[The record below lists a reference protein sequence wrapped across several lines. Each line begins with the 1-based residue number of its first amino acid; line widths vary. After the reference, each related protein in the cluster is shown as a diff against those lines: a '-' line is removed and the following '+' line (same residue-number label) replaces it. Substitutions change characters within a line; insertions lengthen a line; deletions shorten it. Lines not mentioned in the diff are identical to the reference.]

1 MTKTTIAI
9 VLAFLSF
16 IVNAQEQR
24 LEHAVFKE
32 CLNAESPTKCTSEK
46 LWSDI
51 SALITPEITTDI
63 RWKMGKNYFSVGLAF
78 LSDQNGNVIPETIK
92 IACDNKG
99 LESAVKEYI
108 LHLSPFSPK
117 GENEE
122 DRRSAHLERYTFIY
136 NSESKTYEAA
146 SEETLKEK
154 GIKPNYISLGN
165 EPVLPKCACEDAEK
179 AKKCTVE
186 KLYEHISK
194 RIKTNSIDKNF
205 IGQINM
211 LASFIIEKDGSITI
225 TDIVCNLSD
234 CGALINQYRRAFNGL
249 PKFIPGNYEGVKVRA
264 SYNLP
269 VKININTYR

>member
-9 VLAFLSF
+9 VLTFLSF

-32 CLNAESPTKCTSEK
+32 CLNTESPTKCTSEK
-46 LWSDI
+46 IRDDI
-51 SALITPEITTDI
+51 SALISPEITADI
-63 RWKMGKNYFSVGLAF
+63 RWKMGKIFFSVGLAF

-146 SEETLKEK
+146 SEEILKEK
-154 GIKPNYISLGN
+154 GIKPNYVSLGN
-165 EPVLPKCACEDAEK
+165 EPVLPKCACDDAEK

-205 IGQINM
+205 SGQIY
-211 LASFIIEKDGSITI
+211 LVASFAIEKDGSITVN
-225 TDIVCNLSD
+225 DILCNLND
-234 CGALINQYRRAFNGL
+234 CEALINQYKRAFTGL
-249 PKFIPGNYEGVKVRA
+249 PNFIPGNYEGVKVRA
-264 SYNLP
+264 TYNLP
-269 VKININTYR
+269 VTINIK

>member
-1 MTKTTIAI
+1 MTKITIAI
-9 VLAFLSF
+9 VLVFFSC
-16 IVNAQEQR
+16 IINAQEQEN
-24 LEHAVFKE
+24 EHAVFKE
-32 CLNAESPTKCTSEK
+32 CLNAESPKKCTSEK
-46 LWSDI
+46 LKSDI
-51 SALITPEITTDI
+51 SALISPEITADI

-78 LSDQNGNVIPETIK
+78 LSDQNGKVIPETIK

-99 LESAVKEYI
+99 LENTIKDYI
-108 LHLSPFSPK
+108 LNLPSFIPK
-117 GENEE
+117 DKNQEE
-122 DRRSAHLERYTFIY
+122 RRSAHLERYTFIY
-136 NSESKTYEAA
+136 NSEAKTYEAA

-165 EPVLPKCACEDAEK
+165 EPVLPKCACDDAEK

-234 CGALINQYRRAFNGL
+234 CEALINQYRRAFDGL

-269 VKININTYR
+269 VKINIK